1 MAERKVRVRFAPSP
15 TGALHIGGVR
25 TALYNY
31 LFARQHG
38 GDLIFRIED
47 TDSNRFVPGAEEY
60 ILESFKWLGIHFDEG
75 VSFGGE
81 QGPYRQ
87 SERRE
92 IYKKY
97 VQILLE
103 NGKAYIAFDTPE
115 ELDAKRA
122 EIANFQYD
130 ASTRGMMR
138 NSLTM
143 PKEEVDALIAEGKQY
158 VVRFKIEPNEDIHV
172 NDLIRGEVVINSSIL
187 DDKVLYKSA
196 DELPTYHL
204 ANIVDD
210 HLMEVSH
217 VIRGEEWLP
226 SAPLHVLLY
235 RAFGWEDTMPEFAHL
250 PLLLKPEGNGKL
262 SKRDGDRLGFP
273 VFPLEWHDPKSGEIS
288 SGYRESGYLPEA
300 VINFLALLGWNPG
313 NDQEVMSMDELIKLF
328 DLHRCSKSGAKFDYK
343 KGIWFN
349 HQYIQQKPNEEI
361 AELFLPFLKE
371 QGVEAPFE
379 KVVTVVGMMKDRVS
393 FIDFVKRHKD
403 QPFFLNL
410 WPDDMHTPW
419 VPEFKQKDNKSW
431 NTEEAFIPVLAEMD
445 KQIGRLI
452 KALDEL
458 GLSEN
463 TIVIFTSD
471 NGPAPSFQS
480 ARAAYLRGTKN
491 SLYEG
496 GIRMPF
502 LIKYPKKIKAGQV
515 NNESVLC
522 AVDLYPSLC
531 AIAGIETEKGY
542 QGDGQNYDKVLLG
555 KSKAK
560 RKTDLM
566 WDFGRNQFFKK
577 PGNAN
582 DRSPHLA
589 IRSGNWKLLINS
601 DGSDAQLY
609 DIVKDKFE
617 KNDVAQSH
625 PQVVAK
631 LSKKVCKW
639 FAENKDKGKE

>member
-1 MAERKVRVRFAPSP
+1 MKKYITLSLITAVLLIISAFVPSWIVNSRVEVTLTTVKADEYTESVIANGSIEYDRKKEVYSDLPVIPEQV
-15 TGALHIGGVR
+15 LVDIGDHVEV
-25 TALYNY
+25 
-31 LFARQHG
+31 
-38 GDLIFRIED
+38 GDLLATVNIED
-47 TDSNRFVPGAEEY
+47 TCAAAINILNLGNSNIPAEVVSALSGYDTEVGNKKCEQRNFLSDKNPSMARAFQSAGYATGHIGKWHMGGGRDVHNAPSIKNYGFDEY
-60 ILESFKWLGIHFDEG
+60 ISTYESPDPEPAITATNWIWSAKDSVKRW
-75 VSFGGE
+75 
-81 QGPYRQ
+81 
-87 SERRE
+87 RRTE
-92 IYKKY
+92 Y
-97 VQILLE
+97 
-103 NGKAYIAFDTPE
+103 F
-115 ELDAKRA
+115 
-122 EIANFQYD
+122 
-130 ASTRGMMR
+130 
-138 NSLTM
+138 
-143 PKEEVDALIAEGKQY
+143 
-158 VVRFKIEPNEDIHV
+158 V
-172 NDLIRGEVVINSSIL
+172 N
-187 DDKVLYKSA
+187 KS
-196 DELPTYHL
+196 
-204 ANIVDD
+204 
-210 HLMEVSH
+210 
-217 VIRGEEWLP
+217 
-226 SAPLHVLLY
+226 
-235 RAFGWEDTMPEFAHL
+235 
-250 PLLLKPEGNGKL
+250 
-262 SKRDGDRLGFP
+262 
-273 VFPLEWHDPKSGEIS
+273 
-288 SGYRESGYLPEA
+288 
-300 VINFLALLGWNPG
+300 
-313 NDQEVMSMDELIKLF
+313 
-328 DLHRCSKSGAKFDYK
+328 
-343 KGIWFN
+343 
-349 HQYIQQKPNEEI
+349 
-361 AELFLPFLKE
+361 
-371 QGVEAPFE
+371 
-379 KVVTVVGMMKDRVS
+379 
-393 FIDFVKRHKD
+393 IDFVKRHKD

-445 KQIGRLI
+445 KQIGRFI

-577 PGNAN
+577 PGNVN

-609 DIVKDKFE
+609 DIEKDKFE